1 VPVPQPL
8 RRLVDLPLLQS
19 HNLLDVLD
27 LGVVDKLRSR
37 SLSDVEKLSSQR
49 EDTEVISTDDVQTGN
64 GESLGRVSFRQ
75 DEGAVLAL
83 LRSGVVGVFELEDT
97 GDPAWR
103 KERGG

>member
-19 HNLLDVLD
+19 HNLL
-27 LGVVDKLRSR
+27 VDKLRSR